1 VAIKSFTIRPRNQ
14 FLATLRT
21 AESRKAET
29 LTLPNLTNANT
40 AEISDQAHHTH
51 ETMKTKHE
59 KAESVLNHKNWTG
72 LSLAELVDAGR
83 ISPSE
88 HKVIWSF
95 TTATL
100 GDPADMAEW
109 QEMRKVDKLVTE
121 KLIALEGGAK

>member
-1 VAIKSFTIRPRNQ
+1 MKLGKSPKSTQAVPPRFT
-14 FLATLRT
+14 
-21 AESRKAET
+21 
-29 LTLPNLTNANT
+29 
-40 AEISDQAHHTH
+40 HTH
-51 ETMKTKHE
+51 THTHKTMKTYDE
-59 KAESVLNHKNWTG
+59 KAESVLNRKNWTG

-83 ISPSE
+83 ISPGD

-121 KLIALEGGAK
+121 KLMSLEGGAK

>member
-1 VAIKSFTIRPRNQ
+1 
-14 FLATLRT
+14 
-21 AESRKAET
+21 
-29 LTLPNLTNANT
+29 
-40 AEISDQAHHTH
+40 
-51 ETMKTKHE
+51 MKTEYE
-59 KAESVLNHKNWTG
+59 KAQSVLDHKNWTG

-121 KLIALEGGAK
+121 MLIASEGGGK

>member
-1 VAIKSFTIRPRNQ
+1 MKTENG
-14 FLATLRT
+14 
-21 AESRKAET
+21 KAE
-29 LTLPNLTNANT
+29 L
-40 AEISDQAHHTH
+40 
-51 ETMKTKHE
+51 
-59 KAESVLNHKNWTG
+59 VLNHRNWTG

-95 TTATL
+95 TAATL

-121 KLIALEGGAK
+121 RLMALEGGTK

>member
-1 VAIKSFTIRPRNQ
+1 
-14 FLATLRT
+14 
-21 AESRKAET
+21 
-29 LTLPNLTNANT
+29 
-40 AEISDQAHHTH
+40 
-51 ETMKTKHE
+51 MKTYEE

-72 LSLAELVDAGR
+72 LSLAELVDVGR

-95 TTATL
+95 TTATF

-121 KLIALEGGAK
+121 KLIALEGGTK